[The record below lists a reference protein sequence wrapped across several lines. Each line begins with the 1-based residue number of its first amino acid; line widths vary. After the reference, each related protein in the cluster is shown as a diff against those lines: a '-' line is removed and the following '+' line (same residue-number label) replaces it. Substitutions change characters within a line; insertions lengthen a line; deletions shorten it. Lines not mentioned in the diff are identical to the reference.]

1 MILCID
7 IGNTNINFGIAK
19 NDQFLTTF
27 RIATNSK
34 KTEDEY
40 GALVVD
46 LFRNAEID
54 YTKIK
59 GIIIS
64 SVVPSIDE
72 AFQKM
77 GLKIFNI
84 NPIFIVPGIKSGIKI
99 KLENP
104 KQLGADL
111 LVTAV
116 AAYEKYKDNVIIV
129 DLGTATKLTVVT
141 KNAEFLGGIIAPG
154 VLTSLQALTERTA
167 KLPTIKLDIPN
178 DIIGRETIE
187 CIQSGFTYGF
197 ASMLDGLI
205 QKIKRSIGEAVVVV
219 TGGLAKPIL
228 PVIEEKVIFEEFLIL
243 DGLRILYEKNK

>member
-19 NDQFLTTF
+19 ESKFITTF

-40 GALVVD
+40 GALIVD
-46 LFRNAEID
+46 LFRNAGVEH
-54 YTKIK
+54 TNIK

-64 SVVPSIDE
+64 SVVPSVDE

-77 GLKIFNI
+77 SMKIFNI

-111 LVTAV
+111 LTTAV
-116 AAYEKYKDNVIIV
+116 AA
-129 DLGTATKLTVVT
+129 
-141 KNAEFLGGIIAPG
+141 
-154 VLTSLQALTERTA
+154 
-167 KLPTIKLDIPN
+167 
-178 DIIGRETIE
+178 
-187 CIQSGFTYGF
+187 
-197 ASMLDGLI
+197 
-205 QKIKRSIGEAVVVV
+205 
-219 TGGLAKPIL
+219 
-228 PVIEEKVIFEEFLIL
+228 
-243 DGLRILYEKNK
+243 